1 MRLSIIIPC
10 YNAEKYLPG
19 LLECLDGQIMKM
31 GYNSDLTDKEVE
43 VFLIDDGS
51 KVPVTSNYEWVQVF
65 RKENEGPGIARN
77 VGLEHMTG
85 DYFTFI
91 DADDMVSDNYLQA
104 IFNKIETEAFDYCYL
119 SWKSMPGGWQ
129 CSVQLNSVKD
139 KFPGFNLCVWN
150 RVYKTAT
157 FGKMRFN
164 PRKLWSED
172 ADFIYRLNER
182 GKKSF
187 ISEYLYYYRSDTPNS
202 WTKRMMSGDLDYC
215 RIVYNLK
222 EVKADNTELLEE
234 IKREYA
240 DNEIVLLTDRN
251 EIPELANYCMMM
263 KYNTPVSGTILR
275 GDKYNGFRQIQ
286 RPYVTQVLIYVAAEH
301 QIGGIETFTYNFCV
315 YMSKYY
321 DITVL
326 YDAMFDQQQMD
337 RLLKIVPVIKNDT
350 GRRIICD
357 TAINCRIVKSL
368 PQNIRARQTVQMCHT
383 CYLELWN
390 QTKVPKLAD
399 ITVFVSETAAQS
411 FDNKP
416 EEYTVIHNLTN
427 SQKAHKMLKLISATR
442 STQEKGLERMI
453 KLANL
458 LTAAGIKYI
467 WLYFG
472 KNAINGAPRN
482 LIQMPPDLD
491 IADYMAEADYL
502 VQLSDSEA
510 FCYSVV
516 EALELGTAIITT
528 PLEVLPELGI
538 QEGVHGYT
546 VPFDVDGFDV
556 QKLLDVPQ
564 FEYKRN
570 NNAVV
575 KQWRKLL
582 GSTKPKHTYKPED
595 KVLFEVTKRYR
606 DIQLD
611 RVLDIGEKVR
621 MHRSRAESLA
631 AAEVGRI
638 INGEV

>member
-1 MRLSIIIPC
+1 MEKYKLSIIIPA
-10 YNAEKYLPG
+10 YNAENYLPQ
-19 LLECLDGQIMKM
+19 LLACLDKQMVPG
-31 GYNSDLTDKEVE
+31 VE
-43 VFLIDDGS
+43 VIIIDDGS
-51 KVPVTSNYEWVQVF
+51 KVPFTTNYSWATVIRQ
-65 RKENEGPGIARN
+65 ENSGPGIARN
-77 VGLEHMTG
+77 AGLDKMTG
-85 DYFTFI
+85 EYFTFI
-91 DADDMVSDNYLQA
+91 DADDMVADNYLAA
-104 IFNKIETEAFDYCYL
+104 ILDKIKTEQFDYCYL

-129 CSVQLNSVKD
+129 CSVQLRSVED

-251 EIPELANYCMMM
+251 EIPELEHYCMMM

-301 QIGGIETFTYNFCV
+301 AIGGIETWTYNFCQH
-315 YMSKYY
+315 MAKYY

-326 YDAMFDQQQMD
+326 YDAMFDPKQMD

-350 GRRIICD
+350 SRRIICD
-357 TAINCRIVKSL
+357 TAINCRIVKPL
-368 PQNIRARQTVQMCHT
+368 PSNIRARQTVQMCHT

-390 QTKVPKLAD
+390 QTKVPKMAD

-411 FDNKP
+411 FMDKP
-416 EEYTVIHNLTN
+416 EEYTVIHNLTCPK
-427 SQKAHKMLKLISATR
+427 KAQAPLKLISATR
-442 STQEKGLERMI
+442 STPEKGLERML

-491 IADYMAEADYL
+491 IADYIAGADYL

-510 FCYSVV
+510 FGYSIV

-528 PLEVLPELGI
+528 PLDVLPELGI
-538 QEGVHGYT
+538 QEGTHGYI
-546 VPFDVDGFDV
+546 VPYEVDGFDV

-582 GSTKPKHTYKPED
+582 GSTKPKHTYKPEK
-595 KVLFEVTKRYR
+595 KVNVRIIRSYKDT
-606 DIQLD
+606 QLN
-611 RVLDIGEKVR
+611 RVLAV
-621 MHRSRAESLA
+621 
-631 AAEVGRI
+631 
-638 INGEV
+638 GEVICVQKIRGEAIQQAGFGEVLNDET